1 VTRHVAVR
9 IVALREGETTPVEDN
24 ERVARVDWTGKRVYL
39 LILQDPVPSRSKDI
53 STFTP
58 GPRHVSLSDDS
69 EQTTQWAP
77 EGVPGAR
84 ANAAGH
90 VDGTNG
96 TVRRL
101 PLPGRR

>member
-1 VTRHVAVR
+1 VTRHVSVR

-69 EQTTQWAP
+69 ERTPRWAP
-77 EGVPGAR
+77 ERVPGAR
-84 ANAAGH
+84 GNDSSN
-90 VDGTNG
+90 VDGTTG
-96 TVRRL
+96 AVRRL
-101 PLPGRR
+101 RLRGQT